1 MRATHEARHRCVHD
15 ADHLALDCPLLAF
28 FAEVVCTLGATPPR
42 TATSLSRT
50 VASLPRT
57 ATSPPANGGN
67 CTNRGA
73 TRRRHAEGRLLMV
86 QNPPLRLGGGG
97 LRARGGAAARP
108 AVCARRPSCPDMTR
122 GNCTNRG
129 ATRRRH
135 ADRMLLMLQN
145 PHHHPWRHAP
155 SLVHSSLTSTMP
167 PNELNAPDQVSSFRW
182 AASCLRRG
190 DARTLAR

>member
-67 CTNRGA
+67 CTIRGA

-97 LRARGGAAARP
+97 LRARGAAARP

-122 GNCTNRG
+122 GNCTIRG

-135 ADRMLLMLQN
+135 ADRMLLMVQN
-145 PHHHPWRHAP
+145 PHHYAWCHAP
-155 SLVHSSLTSTMP
+155 SLVRRCP
-167 PNELNAPDQVSSFRW
+167 GQVGRRW
-182 AASCLRRG
+182 RRYRR
-190 DARTLAR
+190 DA

>member
-1 MRATHEARHRCVHD
+1 MQT
-15 ADHLALDCPLLAF
+15 
-28 FAEVVCTLGATPPR
+28 
-42 TATSLSRT
+42 TSLST
-50 VASLPRT
+50 AHCWHFSPRWSARWAPHHPEPRPHCPEPWPHCPGPRPHRQQT
-57 ATSPPANGGN
+57 GGN
-67 CTNRGA
+67 CTIRGA

-182 AASCLRRG
+182 GASCLRRG